1 MMPPFPYPPLKFRTA
16 GFPQYGFKADISDD
30 AFLSADLLRPAPGA
44 RNATNSLLSSF
55 VSSET
60 KTCDPVL
67 CRAGFLFV
75 IPSLGPHGLTPE
87 VLAPVGVILSPS
99 INTY

>member
-1 MMPPFPYPPLKFRTA
+1 MA
-16 GFPQYGFKADISDD
+16 GFPRYGFKADLSGD
-30 AFLSADLLRPAPGA
+30 AFLSVALFKPAPGM
-44 RNATNSLLSSF
+44 RNATDRLPSPF

-60 KTCDPVL
+60 ETWTPVL
-67 CRAGFLFV
+67 SRAGILFV

-87 VLAPVGVILSPS
+87 VLAPVRVILSLS

>member
-1 MMPPFPYPPLKFRTA
+1 M
-16 GFPQYGFKADISDD
+16 GFPRYGFKADVSDD
-30 AFLSADLLRPAPGA
+30 AFLSVDLLKPAPGV
-44 RNATNSLLSSF
+44 RNATNSLLPSF

-60 KTCDPVL
+60 ETCDPVL

-87 VLAPVGVILSPS
+87 VLAPVRVIVSLS

>member
-1 MMPPFPYPPLKFRTA
+1 MMPPSPKPPLKFRTA
-16 GFPQYGFKADISDD
+16 GFPRYGFKADLSGD
-30 AFLSADLLRPAPGA
+30 AFLSVALFKPAPGI
-44 RNATNSLLSSF
+44 RNATNSLLAPF

-60 KTCDPVL
+60 ETWTPVL
-67 CRAGFLFV
+67 SRAGILFV

-87 VLAPVGVILSPS
+87 VLAPVRVMLSLS